1 LLPSGVGTEDV
12 WRPGGRIEGYRLEAL
27 LGRGGMGQ
35 VFRAVHEESGAV
47 RAVKTL
53 LPGAEPEEL
62 LRFAREGEAQAKV
75 DAHPAVARIHGVG
88 SAHGRPFIVLELCGG
103 GSLAERLARGPL
115 PWRAAAELVR
125 RLAAGVA
132 HLHAHGVLHRDLKP
146 ENVLFD
152 DEGHP
157 RLVDFG
163 LARLAGATSLTASGT
178 ILGTPAYLSPEQ
190 ACGLP
195 AGRPADVHALGLLLL
210 TCLAG
215 ASPFVRKT
223 LAATLAA
230 VMTEVAPRP
239 SALDPAAPA
248 ALDRLCGA
256 CLAKEPAERPTAA
269 ALDADLGALLAEVGA
284 GSSARW
290 SRGTPLAA
298 ALLLGA
304 AAAGTALCGWAAAP
318 EAPPARPAP
327 SVAPVP
333 SVRVDAAPPASWGA
347 FRRSFE
353 ALRPRRVF
361 MCPLRGGA
369 HSATVALSPDGKRAA
384 AAVGTTVRVFD
395 VDPEP
400 VARHTQERS
409 QNLNDLEWTGG
420 QVVGVSHDES
430 VTWTPGAGWASSAG
444 TGGARLAFDGAQ
456 RIDTPIV
463 KERSGL
469 DLVDVVASGRTLV
482 SGVAVTALAARGG
495 RVAIAGSIWR
505 DGLLRQLVVLP
516 LSPDAPEPAPAPS
529 SPLMTATITC
539 LLWLDDA
546 TLALATSDADVLV
559 LRDGAWVELVTPGLT
574 HGELAEGERVAGVGP
589 VPGLAGAGDRLV
601 AGSLDLKLGEWEL
614 AAWSVSSP
622 GAPRARL
629 QRQPGTLLALAGTD
643 RRVVALVDRGGDV
656 SLLVF
661 DLPPWPGP
669 GG

>member
-1 LLPSGVGTEDV
+1 MGNEDV
-12 WRPGGRIEGYRLEAL
+12 WRPGGRVEGYRLEAL

-53 LPGAEPEEL
+53 LPGADPEEL

-88 SAHGRPFIVLELCGG
+88 GAHGRPFIVLELCGG
-103 GSLAERLARGPL
+103 GSLADRLTRGGL
-115 PWRAAAELVR
+115 PWRAAAELVQ

-195 AGRPADVHALGLLLL
+195 AGRPTDVHALGLLLL

-215 ASPFVRKT
+215 TSPFARKT

-239 SALDPAAPA
+239 SALDAAAPA
-248 ALDRLCGA
+248 ALDRLVAA
-256 CLAKEPAERPTAA
+256 CLEKEPARRPTADALEAGLAA
-269 ALDADLGALLAEVGA
+269 ALAGAGA
-284 GSSARW
+284 GSSAPW
-290 SRGTPLAA
+290 SRRTAL
-298 ALLLGA
+298 ALLLVA
-304 AAAGTALCGWAAAP
+304 AAAGAALYGREVAP
-318 EAPPARPAP
+318 KAPSALQVP

-333 SVRVDAAPPASWGA
+333 SVRVDAAPPVSWGA

-353 ALRPRRVF
+353 ALRPRRAF

-369 HSATVALSPDGKRAA
+369 HSATVTLSPDGKRAA

-400 VARHTQERS
+400 VARDTLERS
-409 QNLNDLEWTGG
+409 QNLNDLEWTGD
-420 QVVGVSHDES
+420 QVVGVSHDEV
-430 VTWTPGAGWASSAG
+430 VTWTPGAGWGSSGG
-444 TGGARLAFDGAQ
+444 TGGARLAFDGAL

-463 KERSGL
+463 EERSGL

-482 SGVAVTALAARGG
+482 TSVAVTALAARGG

-516 LSPDAPEPAPAPS
+516 LSPDAPGPAPAPS
-529 SPLMTATITC
+529 SPLMTSTITC

-546 TLALATSDADVLV
+546 TLALGTSDADVLV

-629 QRQPGTLLALAGTD
+629 ERQPGALLALAGTD
-643 RRVVALVDRGGDV
+643 RRVVALVERGGDV

-661 DLPPWPGP
+661 DLPPWPEDSR
-669 GG
+669 